1 MNNDMNDSELESL
14 LRGLSPAKASPAL
27 MRRVDEEL
35 QLDMSWLGST
45 TQRPARRAAPRWISS
60 VSWAAMGAAA
70 AVTVMSWLPGP
81 AQSTATMA
89 SAQTTAPAV
98 MPVSTSNATLREWD
112 DSKEESLRYSRKQ
125 SADKHFIVV
134 SREMQTWADPRY
146 GAQTT
151 MEISSK
157 NKLLVPVTF
166 H

>member
-1 MNNDMNDSELESL
+1 MNDSELESL

-45 TQRPARRAAPRWISS
+45 AKRPARRAPRWISS

-70 AVTVMSWLPGP
+70 AVTVMSWLPQP
-81 AQSTATMA
+81 AQSTATLA
-89 SAQTTAPAV
+89 AAQPSPAV
-98 MPVSTSNATLREWD
+98 MPVSTSTTSLREW
-112 DSKEESLRYSRKQ
+112 EEDESPRYSRKQ

-134 SREMQTWADPRY
+134 SREMQTWGDPRY

>member
-45 TQRPARRAAPRWISS
+45 TQRPARRAPRWISS

-70 AVTVMSWLPGP
+70 AVTVMSWLPQA
-81 AQSTATMA
+81 AQSTATLA
-89 SAQTTAPAV
+89 SAQPAPAV
-98 MPVSTSNATLREWD
+98 MPVSTSTANLREWN
-112 DSKEESLRYSRKQ
+112 EEDNQRYNRRQ
-125 SADKHFIVV
+125 AQDKHFIVV
-134 SREMQTWADPRY
+134 SREMQTWGDPRY
-146 GAQTT
+146 GAQTNV
-151 MEISSK
+151 EISSK

>member
-45 TQRPARRAAPRWISS
+45 TQRPARRATPRWISS

-70 AVTVMSWLPGP
+70 AVTVMSWLPQP

-89 SAQTTAPAV
+89 STQTTAPAV
-98 MPVSTSNATLREWD
+98 MPVSTSTTTLREWD
-112 DSKEESLRYSRKQ
+112 EDESPRHSRKQ

-134 SREMQTWADPRY
+134 SREMQTWGDPRY

>member
-14 LRGLSPAKASPAL
+14 LRGLAPAKASPAL

-45 TQRPARRAAPRWISS
+45 TQRPARRAPRWISS

-70 AVTVMSWLPGP
+70 AVTVMSWFPQP
-81 AQSTATMA
+81 AQSTATLA
-89 SAQTTAPAV
+89 SAEPAPAV
-98 MPVSTSNATLREWD
+98 TPVSTTAASLREWD
-112 DSKEESLRYSRKQ
+112 DEESLRYSRRQ

-134 SREMQTWADPRY
+134 SREMQTWGDPRY
-146 GAQTT
+146 GAQST